1 MVIAQVIS
9 DLRIGG
15 AERLFVD
22 LVNSLPAERVIV
34 VMIDPE
40 ATEPNFEDSL
50 ARHVE
55 VIRLPVRKR
64 TSLLAVPRLS
74 ALFRKR
80 KVDVVHTHMFWPN
93 LYGSVAAAL
102 AGVPVLVTSEHGMN
116 KWKRRWHKWAEA
128 EIISRV
134 AYRRLCVSRDILER
148 RRDEDG
154 VPDRILCLA
163 PNGTRVPAEA
173 VAVANGPVIIGS
185 VGRLVREKDF
195 PTLIRAVGKLH
206 RQGIRCR
213 LELVGEGPS
222 RGDIEATVR
231 DEGIDELVTLAG
243 SQKDVG
249 AWLKRWSVFAS
260 SSVQEGQPVALLEAM
275 AHGLPCVATDVGGVS
290 QTLDNGSEGIIVPPD
305 DADALAGA
313 LARLIADSELRSAFG
328 SKARE
333 RVKREFSI
341 DSLAAKCMDIY
352 CEGMEAGSVQ
362 TEAS

>member
-1 MVIAQVIS
+1 VVIAQVIN

-22 LVNSLPAERVIV
+22 LVNSLPATKVIV
-34 VMIDPE
+34 VVIDPE
-40 ATEPNFEDSL
+40 VTEPNFEDRL
-50 ARHVE
+50 APHVE
-55 VIRLPVRKR
+55 LIRLPIRKR
-64 TSLLAVPRLS
+64 TALFAVPRLS
-74 ALFRKR
+74 QLFRKR
-80 KVDVVHTHMFWPN
+80 SVEVVHTHMFWPN
-93 LYGSVAAAL
+93 LYGSTAAAL
-102 AGVPVLVTSEHGMN
+102 AGVPVVVTSEHGMN
-116 KWKRRWHKWAEA
+116 KWKRRWHRWAEA

-134 AYRRLCVSRDILER
+134 AYRRLCVSRDILAR

-163 PNGTRVPAEA
+163 PNGTRVPNEA
-173 VAVANGPVIIGS
+173 TVVSEGPVIIGS

-222 RGDIEATVR
+222 RSDIEATVR
-231 DEGIDELVTLAG
+231 EEGVDELVTLAG
-243 SQKDVG
+243 SQKDVD

-260 SSVQEGQPVALLEAM
+260 SSIQEGQPVALLEAM

-290 QTLDNGSEGIIVPPD
+290 QTLDNGSEGIVVPPD
-305 DADALAGA
+305 NTDALAAA
-313 LARLIADSELRSAFG
+313 LARLIADPGLRSAFG

-341 DSLAAKCMDIY
+341 DSLAARCMDIY
-352 CEGMEAGSVQ
+352 REGMEAGMIQ
-362 TEAS
+362 TELR